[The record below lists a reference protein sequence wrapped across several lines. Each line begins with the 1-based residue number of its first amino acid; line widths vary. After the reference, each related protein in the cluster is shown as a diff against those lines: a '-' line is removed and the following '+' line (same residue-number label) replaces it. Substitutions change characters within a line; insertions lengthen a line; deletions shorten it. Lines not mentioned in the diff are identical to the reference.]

1 MANPYRELFATPGAR
16 GLAVASTIVRL
27 PQAMIGIGIVT
38 MLVQKTGE
46 YWLAGAVA
54 GVYTLANAL
63 VGPQIS
69 RVVDRRGQS
78 KVLPFVTAYS
88 ISMLLALIVAVY
100 LQAPAPL
107 LFLLA
112 ALAGAMPSMPAMI
125 RARWLQLFRGKPQ
138 LHTAFSL
145 DTVITELVFTLGPPL
160 AIILSTS
167 LFPEAGPLAALL
179 LLIVGIIAFLMQ
191 KQTEPKVVEGLGK
204 QTSST
209 LLIPGVRTIVFAL
222 LALGVIAGSVEVAVV
237 AFANM
242 QGWPASASFVLAAYA
257 LGSMIAGLL
266 FGTLKFTAP
275 LEKQFL
281 AGGVVMAITTLLPI
295 LSPNMYMLA
304 AMLFCAG
311 VSFAPTMVIVM
322 NIGTTILPP
331 ARITEGLTWMTTGI
345 SLGVALGSVLAGLV
359 IDLHG
364 ARAGFSVA
372 IVAGFIMVLIVLM
385 GMRVLRTSSAV
396 CVEMPGQ

>member
-1 MANPYRELFATPGAR
+1 MANPYRELFTTPGAL
-16 GLAVASTIVRL
+16 GLALASTVVRL

-38 MLVQKTGE
+38 MLVQKTGQ

-69 RVVDRRGQS
+69 KVVDRRGQS
-78 KVLPFVTAYS
+78 RVLPYVTAYS
-88 ISMLLALIVAVY
+88 IGMLTALIVAVY

-107 LFLLA
+107 LFILA
-112 ALAGAMPSMPAMI
+112 LLAGAMPSMPAMI
-125 RARWLQLFRGKPQ
+125 RARWLQLFRGRPQ

-145 DTVITELVFTLGPPL
+145 DTVITELVFTIGPPV
-160 AIILSTS
+160 AIVLSTS
-167 LFPEAGPLAALL
+167 FFPEAGPLVALL
-179 LLIVGIIAFLMQ
+179 LLIVGITAFLMQ

-242 QGWPASASFVLAAYA
+242 QGWPAAASFVLAAYA

-266 FGTLKFTAP
+266 FGTLKITAP
-275 LEKQFL
+275 IEKQFL
-281 AGGVVMAITTLLPI
+281 CGGVVMAVTTLFPI
-295 LSPNMYMLA
+295 LSPSVYVLA
-304 AMLFCAG
+304 ATLFIAG

-331 ARITEGLTWMTTGI
+331 SRITEGLTWMTTGI
-345 SLGVALGSVLAGLV
+345 SLGVALGSVLAGMV
-359 IDLHG
+359 IDLYG

-372 IVAGFIMVLIVLM
+372 MVAGLVMVLVVLM
-385 GMRVLRTSSAV
+385 GLRVLRSSSAV
-396 CVEMPGQ
+396 CVEVPGQ